1 MEGINLFGIGG
12 VAFIVVMCLLVGM
25 AAKNLPVNNKW
36 IPVICGTFGGALA
49 ALAMAS
55 GVDIHATNYF
65 DAVAIGIVSGL
76 GSVGCHQLVK
86 QLTNGA
92 APDANVDYKA
102 GYFNILDE
110 YKRFRDT
117 YEKQINAEDDRNE
130 GDAETQRAVAEIV
143 EEVKAVQAE
152 EYEREQEE

>member
-1 MEGINLFGIGG
+1 MEGINLLGIGG

-55 GVDIHATNYF
+55 GVDVHATNYF

-102 GYFNILDE
+102 GYFNLLDE
-110 YKRFRDT
+110 YRRYRDEHEPNPE
-117 YEKQINAEDDRNE
+117 YDEEAKQ
-130 GDAETQRAVAEIV
+130 AVAEV
-143 EEVKAVQAE
+143 VNAE
-152 EYEREQEE
+152 TED